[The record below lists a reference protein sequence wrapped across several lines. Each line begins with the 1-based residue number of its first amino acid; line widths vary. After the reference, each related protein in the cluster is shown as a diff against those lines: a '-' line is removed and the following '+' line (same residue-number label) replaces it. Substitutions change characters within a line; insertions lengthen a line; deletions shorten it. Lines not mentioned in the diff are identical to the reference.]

1 MREARYQSDIIAVSC
16 PGRSTLT
23 CAECRVCPNGWTGT
37 ETCTGAVACYV
48 SVTAR
53 STRVVD
59 RGCFHNQATVNGLCN
74 QIITETDGTQL
85 HYFCCNESDFCNE
98 NTTVTFPSCPMV
110 QHLLLLLLLL
120 LLHLLLLL
128 LLLLPLIMM
137 VG

>member
-1 MREARYQSDIIAVSC
+1 MI
-16 PGRSTLT
+16 PGHHTPKR
-23 CAECRVCPNGWTGT
+23 
-37 ETCTGAVACYV
+37 AVACYV

-98 NTTVTFPSCPMV
+98 NTTVTFPSVSDGTTPPTTTPAIV
-110 QHLLLLLLLL
+110 TSPITTATSATTTDHDGWLDSQ
-120 LLHLLLLL
+120 
-128 LLLLPLIMM
+128 
-137 VG
+137 